1 MLWAFYSTRFQQNL
15 NIWGIT
21 EVTLQVF
28 QEIGHS
34 SECSVSFKLGKN
46 SRDGTLRDAKRRLA
60 RGRLTTKWTLPH
72 CGELCRITPWQR
84 M

>member
-1 MLWAFYSTRFQQNL
+1 M
-15 NIWGIT
+15 
-21 EVTLQVF
+21 TLQVF

-34 SECSVSFKLGKN
+34 SERSVSFKLGKN
-46 SRDGTLRDAKRRLA
+46 SRDGTLRDAKRWLT

-72 CGELCRITPWQR
+72 CGELCRVTPWQQ